1 MFVLGL
7 IVGVVVGGVVG
18 TFVGP
23 NVRMF
28 IHYLKNGAGR

>member
-23 NVRMF
+23 NVRML